1 MLSLKW
7 SVSSEGD
14 NFDSE
19 FNTTNAVNESYWSAS
34 YLKKGFSNCFNQFL
48 YGLFSWHREPTGS
61 SLAQLCI
68 YDSLTSPELQHGE

>member
-34 YLKKGFSNCFNQFL
+34 YLKKKVFPIVSIN
-48 YGLFSWHREPTGS
+48 LFMVCSAGIVNLPGVVWLSCEFMIR
-61 SLAQLCI
+61 
-68 YDSLTSPELQHGE
+68 